1 MGVLLKIFKWTI
13 TWVNGGKIDNIVE
26 KYVNGFCIR
35 KSHSNRWYKYEI
47 SYVTAQNS
55 FIELYYP
62 IYFLKCNNHNTG
74 FNAKSIK
81 TFLYSW
87 SWKIECKI
95 SCDYVLVYFVH
106 FYPDYKGA

>member
-26 KYVNGFCIR
+26 KYVNGFYIR
-35 KSHSNRWYKYEI
+35 KSHSNCWYKYEI
-47 SYVTAQNS
+47 FYVTAQNS

-62 IYFLKCNNHNTG
+62 MNKG
-74 FNAKSIK
+74 FNAKSVK

-87 SWKIECKI
+87 SWNIECEI

>member
-47 SYVTAQNS
+47 FYVTAQNS

-62 IYFLKCNNHNTG
+62 IYFLKCNNHSNK
-74 FNAKSIK
+74 NAIEVE
-81 TFLYSW
+81 
-87 SWKIECKI
+87 KIECKI

>member
-47 SYVTAQNS
+47 FYVTAQNS

-62 IYFLKCNNHNTG
+62 LIRDSMLKVSKPFYTVEVEKLNV
-74 FNAKSIK
+74 K
-81 TFLYSW
+81 
-87 SWKIECKI
+87 
-95 SCDYVLVYFVH
+95 LVAIIF
-106 FYPDYKGA
+106 